1 VSLLAALDPSALRA
15 RVTQRSWWLVRYRDG
30 RVINEWDGPDWSL
43 LPRTGLLAVRL
54 VCPNGKVAELGHPTD
69 ASDRLFQLKAGA
81 LLGGTRNTT
90 AHLIG
95 IVHDASG
102 RASCAAWEY
111 GPRRLVTFE
120 DNVHQMHYL
129 TIGRLNLDVLGIA
142 PE

>member
-1 VSLLAALDPSALRA
+1 VSCWPRSTRPRCVPA
-15 RVTQRSWWLVRYRDG
+15 QRSWWLVRYRDG